1 MVPRQQKE
9 RLFMT
14 EDLNRVLI
22 DFSMK
27 LWGACDDHDNVLVSP
42 LSVALALGMVLSGA
56 EGETKQELLGLLS
69 PGIDAET
76 FETALTEY
84 VKALPSEEK
93 CKFHF
98 ADSVWVNKEMN
109 LKKRYQ
115 KRTEKLYN
123 AEVERLFFDA
133 EAVEKINAWVRKAT
147 DDMIDGII
155 GSIAPEAAMY
165 LINALAFDAEWA
177 EIYKDGD
184 VDPCEFTAEN
194 GEIRNVNGMYSTE
207 RIYLENEACK
217 GFIKPYQGNRFGF
230 VALLPKEGTDLHSF
244 VKGLTEDAF
253 LDLIRTARPTLLD
266 AMIPKFSN
274 DWSKILNEPLG
285 ALGLV
290 RAFGPEADFSEMSKD
305 PVCIGEVIHKT
316 HIEVDER
323 GTKAGAVT
331 AIMMKTMGMPV
342 ERENVILDRPFAYM
356 IADLTTGVPMFAG
369 TVLDL
374 PDIPEEET

>member
-1 MVPRQQKE
+1 
-9 RLFMT
+9 MT

-22 DFSMK
+22 DFSTK
-27 LWGACDDHDNVLVSP
+27 LFGACDEKDNVLVSP
-42 LSVALALGMVLSGA
+42 LSVALALGTVFSGA
-56 EGETKQELLGLLS
+56 EGETKQELLKLLS
-69 PGIDAET
+69 PGIDADA

-98 ADSVWVNKEMN
+98 ADSVWINKEMD

-115 KRTEKLYN
+115 KRTENLYN

-133 EAVEKINAWVRKAT
+133 EAVERINAWVRKAT
-147 DDMIDGII
+147 DGMIDGII

-177 EIYKDGD
+177 EIYNENDLEICD
-184 VDPCEFTAEN
+184 FSAEN
-194 GEIRNVNGMYSTE
+194 GGIRHVNGMHSTE
-207 RIYLENEACK
+207 RIYLENEVCK
-217 GFIKPYQGNRFGF
+217 GFIKPYRGNRFGF
-230 VALLPKEGTDLHSF
+230 VALLPKEGTDLHDF
-244 VKGLTEDAF
+244 VKGLTADA
-253 LDLIRTARPTLLD
+253 LLNLLRTARAALVNV
-266 AMIPKFSN
+266 MIPKFAN
-274 DWSKILNEPLG
+274 DWSKVLNEPLG
-285 ALGLV
+285 ALGLI
-290 RAFGPEADFSEMSKD
+290 RAFGPEAEFFELSKD

-331 AIMMKTMGMPV
+331 AVTMKMMGMPV
-342 ERENVILDRPFAYM
+342 DREDVLLDRPFVYM

-374 PDIPEEET
+374 PDIPEKEA